1 MSERASTASKVAADL
16 LEQLNEKVR
25 SELVSHIDEYFQRT
39 DFQEGLAFQ
48 NIPEPSNLAGLRQD
62 SGNSQA
68 IETLKTQ
75 PDQVADG
82 EKTISAPSPLSE
94 NIGEEDQ
101 KSNSEQELT
110 QAITSQDERHEDL
123 ALENVDSTKEN
134 LSSLKENS
142 PENVGEEDQKSNSE
156 KEPLQGT
163 LVVGNN
169 LEDSLQENIDP
180 PDIIDAN
187 LFVQEEETPLPHV
200 NVDFL
205 MEMPLKVTFE
215 VGRTRMDIK
224 DLISL
229 GQGSVVE
236 LHRFVGEDLDIF
248 VNGKLVARG
257 ELVVS
262 KENFGAKIS
271 EIISPQ
277 DRVKRMGGLAQF

>member
-1 MSERASTASKVAADL
+1 MSERASTASKVAAGL

-48 NIPEPSNLAGLRQD
+48 NNPEPSNLGGLRQD

-68 IETLKTQ
+68 IETLETQ

-82 EKTISAPSPLSE
+82 EKTIIAPSPLSE
-94 NIGEEDQ
+94 NIGKEDQ
-101 KSNSEQELT
+101 KSNGEQELT
-110 QAITSQDERHEDL
+110 QAITSQDERHEDP

-187 LFVQEEETPLPHV
+187 LFVQEEETPPPHV

>member
-134 LSSLKENS
+134 LSSSKENS

>member
-1 MSERASTASKVAADL
+1 MSERASTASKVAAGL

-39 DFQEGLAFQ
+39 DFQKGLAFQ
-48 NIPEPSNLAGLRQD
+48 NIPEPSNLAGLCQD
-62 SGNSQA
+62 SRNSQA
-68 IETLKTQ
+68 IKTLETQ

-82 EKTISAPSPLSE
+82 EKTINVPSPLSE
-94 NIGEEDQ
+94 NVGDEDQ

-110 QAITSQDERHEDL
+110 QAITSQDERHEDP
-123 ALENVDSTKEN
+123 ALGNVDSTKEN

-142 PENVGEEDQKSNSE
+142 PENVEEEDQKSNSG

-163 LVVGNN
+163 LVIGNN
-169 LEDSLQENIDP
+169 LEDSVQENIDP

>member
-48 NIPEPSNLAGLRQD
+48 NIPKPSNLAGLRQD

>member
-1 MSERASTASKVAADL
+1 MSERASTASKVAAEL

-68 IETLKTQ
+68 IETLETQ

-94 NIGEEDQ
+94 NVGEEDQ

-110 QAITSQDERHEDL
+110 QAITSQDERHEDP

-134 LSSLKENS
+134 LSSLKENF

-215 VGRTRMDIK
+215 VGRTKMDIK

>member
-134 LSSLKENS
+134 LSSSKENS

-187 LFVQEEETPLPHV
+187 LFVQEEETP
-200 NVDFL
+200 
-205 MEMPLKVTFE
+205 
-215 VGRTRMDIK
+215 
-224 DLISL
+224 
-229 GQGSVVE
+229 
-236 LHRFVGEDLDIF
+236 
-248 VNGKLVARG
+248 
-257 ELVVS
+257 
-262 KENFGAKIS
+262 
-271 EIISPQ
+271 
-277 DRVKRMGGLAQF
+277 

>member
-75 PDQVADG
+75 LDQVADG

-110 QAITSQDERHEDL
+110 QAITSQDERHEDP

>member
-1 MSERASTASKVAADL
+1 MSERASTASKVATEL

-68 IETLKTQ
+68 IETLETQ
-75 PDQVADG
+75 PDQVAAD

-94 NIGEEDQ
+94 NVGEEDQ

-110 QAITSQDERHEDL
+110 QAITSQDERHEDP

-215 VGRTRMDIK
+215 VGRTKMDIK

>member
-1 MSERASTASKVAADL
+1 MSERASTASKVAAEL

-68 IETLKTQ
+68 IETLETQ

-94 NIGEEDQ
+94 NVGEEDQ

-110 QAITSQDERHEDL
+110 QAITSQDERHEDP

>member
-1 MSERASTASKVAADL
+1 MSERASTASKVAAEL

-68 IETLKTQ
+68 IETLETQ

-82 EKTISAPSPLSE
+82 EKTIIAPSPLSE
-94 NIGEEDQ
+94 NIGKEDQ
-101 KSNSEQELT
+101 KSNGEQELT
-110 QAITSQDERHEDL
+110 QAITSQDERHEDP

>member
-1 MSERASTASKVAADL
+1 MSERASTANKVAADL
-16 LEQLNEKVR
+16 LEQLNDKVR

-39 DFQEGLAFQ
+39 DFQKSLAFQ
-48 NIPEPSNLAGLRQD
+48 NIPEPFNLEGLRQD

-68 IETLKTQ
+68 IETLETQ
-75 PDQVADG
+75 PYQAADG
-82 EKTISAPSPLSE
+82 EKAENAPSPLSE
-94 NIGEEDQ
+94 NVGEEDQ
-101 KSNSEQELT
+101 KSNSEKELIK
-110 QAITSQDERHEDL
+110 AITSQDERQEDPS
-123 ALENVDSTKEN
+123 LENVDSTKEN

-142 PENVGEEDQKSNSE
+142 SENVREEDQKSNSE

-163 LVVGNN
+163 LALGNN
-169 LEDSLQENIDP
+169 LEDSLQENTDP

-187 LFVQEEETPLPHV
+187 LSFQEEETPPSSV

>member
-48 NIPEPSNLAGLRQD
+48 NIPKPSNLAGLRQD

-134 LSSLKENS
+134 LSSSKENS

>member
-1 MSERASTASKVAADL
+1 MSERASTASKVAAEL

-68 IETLKTQ
+68 IETLETQ

-94 NIGEEDQ
+94 NVGDEDQ

-110 QAITSQDERHEDL
+110 QAITSQDERHEDP

>member
-1 MSERASTASKVAADL
+1 MSERASTASKVAAEL

-68 IETLKTQ
+68 IETLETQ

-94 NIGEEDQ
+94 NVGEEDQ

-110 QAITSQDERHEDL
+110 QANTSQDERHEDP

-142 PENVGEEDQKSNSE
+142 PENVGEENQKSNSE

>member
-1 MSERASTASKVAADL
+1 MSERASTASKVAAEL

-68 IETLKTQ
+68 IETLETQ

-94 NIGEEDQ
+94 NVGEEDQ
-101 KSNSEQELT
+101 KSNGEQELT
-110 QAITSQDERHEDL
+110 QAITSQDERHEDP

-142 PENVGEEDQKSNSE
+142 SENVGEEDQKSNSE

-187 LFVQEEETPLPHV
+187 LFVQEEEAPLPHV

>member
-1 MSERASTASKVAADL
+1 MSERVSTASKVAADL

-48 NIPEPSNLAGLRQD
+48 NIPKPSNLAGLRQD

-68 IETLKTQ
+68 IETLETQ

-94 NIGEEDQ
+94 NVGEEDQ

-110 QAITSQDERHEDL
+110 QAITSQDERHEDP

>member
-1 MSERASTASKVAADL
+1 MSERVSTASKVAADL

-68 IETLKTQ
+68 IETLETQ

-94 NIGEEDQ
+94 NVGEEDQ

-110 QAITSQDERHEDL
+110 QAITSQDERHEDP

-134 LSSLKENS
+134 LSSLKENF

>member
-68 IETLKTQ
+68 IETLETQ

-94 NIGEEDQ
+94 NVGEEDQ

-110 QAITSQDERHEDL
+110 QAITSQDERHEDP

-142 PENVGEEDQKSNSE
+142 PENVEEEDQKSNSG

-163 LVVGNN
+163 LVIGNN
-169 LEDSLQENIDP
+169 LEDSVQENIDP

>member
-1 MSERASTASKVAADL
+1 MSERASTASKVAAEL

-68 IETLKTQ
+68 IETLETQ

-94 NIGEEDQ
+94 NVGEEDQ

-110 QAITSQDERHEDL
+110 QAITSQDERHEDP
-123 ALENVDSTKEN
+123 ALENVDSTEEN

>member
-16 LEQLNEKVR
+16 LEQLNDKVR

-48 NIPEPSNLAGLRQD
+48 NIPKPSNLAGLRQD

-68 IETLKTQ
+68 IETLETQ

-82 EKTISAPSPLSE
+82 EKTISAPSSLSE
-94 NIGEEDQ
+94 NVGEEDQ

-110 QAITSQDERHEDL
+110 QAITSQDERHEDP

>member
-1 MSERASTASKVAADL
+1 MSERASTASKVAAGL

-39 DFQEGLAFQ
+39 DFQKGLAFQ
-48 NIPEPSNLAGLRQD
+48 NIPEPSNLAGLCQD

-68 IETLKTQ
+68 IKTLETQ

-82 EKTISAPSPLSE
+82 EKTINVPSPLSE
-94 NIGEEDQ
+94 NVGDEDQ

-110 QAITSQDERHEDL
+110 QAITSQDERHEDP
-123 ALENVDSTKEN
+123 ALGNVDSTKEN

-142 PENVGEEDQKSNSE
+142 PENVEEEDQKSNSG

-163 LVVGNN
+163 LVIGNN
-169 LEDSLQENIDP
+169 LEDSVQENIDP

-187 LFVQEEETPLPHV
+187 LFVQEEEAPLPHV

-229 GQGSVVE
+229 GQGSVIE

-277 DRVKRMGGLAQF
+277 DRVKRMGGLVQF

>member
-48 NIPEPSNLAGLRQD
+48 NIPKPSNLAGLRQD

-68 IETLKTQ
+68 IETLETQ

-82 EKTISAPSPLSE
+82 EKTISAPSSLSE
-94 NIGEEDQ
+94 NVGEEDQ

-110 QAITSQDERHEDL
+110 QAITSQDERHEDP

-134 LSSLKENS
+134 LSSLKENF

-215 VGRTRMDIK
+215 VGRTKMDIK

>member
-1 MSERASTASKVAADL
+1 MSERVSTASKVAADL
-16 LEQLNEKVR
+16 LQQLNEKVR

-48 NIPEPSNLAGLRQD
+48 NIPKPSNLAGLRQD

-68 IETLKTQ
+68 IETLETQ

-82 EKTISAPSPLSE
+82 EKTISAPSSLSE
-94 NIGEEDQ
+94 NVGEEDQ

-110 QAITSQDERHEDL
+110 QAITSQDERHEDP
-123 ALENVDSTKEN
+123 ALENVDSTKKN

-215 VGRTRMDIK
+215 VGRTKMDIK

>member
-1 MSERASTASKVAADL
+1 MSERASTASKVAAEL

-48 NIPEPSNLAGLRQD
+48 NIPKPSNLAGLRQD

-68 IETLKTQ
+68 IETLETQ

-94 NIGEEDQ
+94 NVGEEDQ

-110 QAITSQDERHEDL
+110 QAITSQDERHEDP

>member
-1 MSERASTASKVAADL
+1 MSERASTASKVATEL

-68 IETLKTQ
+68 IETLETQ

-82 EKTISAPSPLSE
+82 EKTINVPSPLSE
-94 NIGEEDQ
+94 NVGDEDQ

-110 QAITSQDERHEDL
+110 QAITSQDERHEDP

>member
-68 IETLKTQ
+68 IETLETQ

-94 NIGEEDQ
+94 NVGEEDQ

-110 QAITSQDERHEDL
+110 QAITSQDERHEDP

-142 PENVGEEDQKSNSE
+142 PENVGEENQKSNSE

>member
-1 MSERASTASKVAADL
+1 MNTFKEPIFKKVWLSKII
-16 LEQLNEKVR
+16 LNP
-25 SELVSHIDEYFQRT
+25 LIW
-39 DFQEGLAFQ
+39 G
-48 NIPEPSNLAGLRQD
+48 GLRQD

-68 IETLKTQ
+68 IETLETQ

-82 EKTISAPSPLSE
+82 EKTIIAPSPLSE
-94 NIGEEDQ
+94 NIGKADQ
-101 KSNSEQELT
+101 NSNGEQELT
-110 QAITSQDERHEDL
+110 QAITSQDERHEDP

-142 PENVGEEDQKSNSE
+142 SENVGEEDQKSNSE

-163 LVVGNN
+163 LVMGNN
-169 LEDSLQENIDP
+169 LEDSVQENIDP

-187 LFVQEEETPLPHV
+187 FFVQEEETPPPRV

>member
-1 MSERASTASKVAADL
+1 MSERASTASKVAAGL

-39 DFQEGLAFQ
+39 DFQKGLAFQ
-48 NIPEPSNLAGLRQD
+48 NIPEPSNLAGLCQD

-68 IETLKTQ
+68 IKTLETQ

-82 EKTISAPSPLSE
+82 EKTINVPSPLSE
-94 NIGEEDQ
+94 NVGDEDQ

-110 QAITSQDERHEDL
+110 QAITSQDERHEDP

-142 PENVGEEDQKSNSE
+142 PENVGEENQKSNSE

-187 LFVQEEETPLPHV
+187 LFVQEEETPPPHV

>member
-75 PDQVADG
+75 LDQVADG

-248 VNGKLVARG
+248 MNGKLVARG